1 MCAQMVPAIAS
12 GRVLRAFAG
21 SRPLYVAEPP
31 ADGGGDGGGDTR
43 EVSRTFTVVDH
54 PKLDGLDNMYSIVG
68 GKLTTCRQMAE
79 AVVDRLAERM
89 GVTEP
94 CRTATEVMPG
104 ADHGTHRVA
113 EPLAR
118 VERDQAY
125 GELICE
131 CELVTRG
138 QVRDA
143 VASGLTELEDL
154 RRKVRLG
161 YGPCQA
167 AFCAWRAAG
176 MLAEAGNGSAPGGD
190 QGPDAVV
197 GLERF
202 LEERWRGQ
210 RPTIWGDQARQA
222 LLNHAIYRGIFD
234 LQGAGVPDEAAEP
247 STRAGEG

>member
-1 MCAQMVPAIAS
+1 
-12 GRVLRAFAG
+12 
-21 SRPLYVAEPP
+21 
-31 ADGGGDGGGDTR
+31 
-43 EVSRTFTVVDH
+43 
-54 PKLDGLDNMYSIVG
+54 
-68 GKLTTCRQMAE
+68 
-79 AVVDRLAERM
+79 M

-94 CRTATEVMPG
+94 CRTATEVLPG
-104 ADHGTHRVA
+104 ADHGPHQLA
-113 EPLAR
+113 APLAR

-138 QVRDA
+138 QVREA
-143 VASGLTELEDL
+143 VAGGLTELEDL

-176 MLAEAGNGSAPGGD
+176 MLAEGSGEPHDGPAGSGSRSSS
-190 QGPDAVV
+190 PDPVA

-210 RPTIWGDQARQA
+210 RSTIWGDQARQA

-234 LQGAGVPDEAAEP
+234 LQGDGVPDEAAAA
-247 STRAGEG
+247 SRADGG

>member
-1 MCAQMVPAIAS
+1 
-12 GRVLRAFAG
+12 
-21 SRPLYVAEPP
+21 
-31 ADGGGDGGGDTR
+31 
-43 EVSRTFTVVDH
+43 
-54 PKLDGLDNMYSIVG
+54 
-68 GKLTTCRQMAE
+68 MAE

-89 GVTEP
+89 GVTAP
-94 CRTATEVMPG
+94 CTTATEVLPG
-104 ADHGTHRVA
+104 ADHGHHEVA
-113 EPLAR
+113 APLAR

-125 GELICE
+125 GELLCE

-143 VASGLTELEDL
+143 VAGGLTELEDL
-154 RRKVRLG
+154 RRQLRVG

-176 MLAEAGNGSAPGGD
+176 ILAEVRGDGGEAAGKV
-190 QGPDAVV
+190 PDPLA

-234 LQGAGVPDEAAEP
+234 LQGAGIPDEAAAANPPGTEP
-247 STRAGEG
+247 GDGDPTRRVGEELVGDTEGRTSSRGGA

>member
-1 MCAQMVPAIAS
+1 M
-12 GRVLRAFAG
+12 
-21 SRPLYVAEPP
+21 
-31 ADGGGDGGGDTR
+31 
-43 EVSRTFTVVDH
+43 
-54 PKLDGLDNMYSIVG
+54 
-68 GKLTTCRQMAE
+68 
-79 AVVDRLAERM
+79 
-89 GVTEP
+89 
-94 CRTATEVMPG
+94 
-104 ADHGTHRVA
+104 A

-176 MLAEAGNGSAPGGD
+176 MLADARRTGNGSGSGRRTVARTSV
-190 QGPDAVV
+190 A

-210 RPTIWGDQARQA
+210 RSTIWGDQARQA

-234 LQGAGVPDEAAEP
+234 LHGEGVPDEAAAP
-247 STRAGEG
+247 SARAGED

>member
-1 MCAQMVPAIAS
+1 
-12 GRVLRAFAG
+12 VLRAFAG

-31 ADGGGDGGGDTR
+31 KDGDGSEGGGDTR

-54 PKLDGLDNMYSIVG
+54 PHLDGLDNMYSIVG

-94 CRTATEVMPG
+94 CRTATEALPG
-104 ADHGTHRVA
+104 ADHGTHRLA

-138 QVRDA
+138 QVREA
-143 VASGLTELEDL
+143 VAGGLTELEDL
-154 RRKVRLG
+154 RRRLRLG

-176 MLAEAGNGSAPGGD
+176 MLAEGNGEGD
-190 QGPDAVV
+190 PVA

-210 RPTIWGDQARQA
+210 RSTIWGDQARQA

-234 LQGAGVPDEAAEP
+234 LHGEGVPDEAAAP
-247 STRAGEG
+247 TAGEGSS

>member
-1 MCAQMVPAIAS
+1 M
-12 GRVLRAFAG
+12 F
-21 SRPLYVAEPP
+21 
-31 ADGGGDGGGDTR
+31 
-43 EVSRTFTVVDH
+43 
-54 PKLDGLDNMYSIVG
+54 SIVG

-94 CRTATEVMPG
+94 CRTATEVLPG
-104 ADHGTHRVA
+104 ADHGTHQQA
-113 EPLAR
+113 APLAR

-125 GELICE
+125 GELLCE

-154 RRKVRLG
+154 RRKLRVG

-176 MLAEAGNGSAPGGD
+176 ILAEADGKDPEGSGEPRGDAPVD
-190 QGPDAVV
+190 RDRDPLV

-210 RPTIWGDQARQA
+210 RSTIWGDQARQA

-234 LQGAGVPDEAAEP
+234 LRGTGVPDEAA
-247 STRAGEG
+247 AALEGPA

>member
-1 MCAQMVPAIAS
+1 
-12 GRVLRAFAG
+12 
-21 SRPLYVAEPP
+21 
-31 ADGGGDGGGDTR
+31 
-43 EVSRTFTVVDH
+43 
-54 PKLDGLDNMYSIVG
+54 
-68 GKLTTCRQMAE
+68 
-79 AVVDRLAERM
+79 VVDRLAERM

-94 CRTATEVMPG
+94 CRTATEVLPG
-104 ADHGTHRVA
+104 ADHGTHQVA

-138 QVRDA
+138 QVRQA
-143 VASGLTELEDL
+143 VADGLTELEDL
-154 RRKVRLG
+154 RRKLRLG

-176 MLAEAGNGSAPGGD
+176 MLAERDGQGGD
-190 QGPDAVV
+190 PVV

-210 RPTIWGDQARQA
+210 RSTIWGDQARQA

-234 LQGAGVPDEAAEP
+234 LHGEGVPDEAAAV
-247 STRAGEG
+247 THGDG